1 MTKYIVQ
8 GGHPLFGEVRISGAK
23 NAAVAIIPAALL
35 VDGVCRIENIPQISD
50 VTALLKILEQLGAN
64 VRFLNRS
71 DVEID
76 CRHIATTQVSQELA
90 HKIRASY
97 YLIGA
102 LLGRFGEAE
111 VSMPGGCNFGGVRPI
126 DQHVKGFAAM
136 GAEVREGD
144 FICAK
149 ASGDRMKGANV
160 YLDVVSVGATMN
172 IMMAAALALLFA
184 GALAQ
189 KRQVMLD
196 KVVAVVG
203 GSSILYSEVDDY
215 ARQLTEQRRQEGYTS
230 DRDPMNEALE
240 ALMTQKLL
248 YNQAQI
254 DSVKVND
261 ADIMARVEEQV
272 QQMVEAE
279 GSIPQLEAKH
289 HMPIFNIR
297 EIMRQRYEE
306 QAYANSMQTEVVDK
320 VSVIPGEVER
330 FYKSISKDS
339 LPLVADQYVY
349 AQITK
354 FPKSMTAAKQR
365 TRERLIDMR
374 ERVITGKAKFENLA
388 RMYSQDP
395 GTMMRG
401 GEMDPS
407 TLEQLDPAFG
417 AALEKMRPGQISEV
431 VESQFGFHIIQLLD
445 KRGRLYHFRHIL
457 LRPVY
462 TTEELGGSL
471 NTLDSL
477 VKVIRKDSI
486 TFERAALLYS
496 DDAQSK
502 MNGGIVSNHDI
513 LERFNAFDAKLTVTK
528 FLKEDFGRFKSLD
541 DYNAL
546 NRLKPGEISEAY
558 LTEDMLG
565 NQMAKIVKL
574 VEVIP
579 THTASLNEDYL
590 RLEEMAL
597 QDKQER
603 VFKEW
608 LSKKIDGMYV
618 YISPEFRNGEFENKH
633 WVK

>member
-1 MTKYIVQ
+1 MGARSEAQQQDFRDICEKNDFTVDDFRDQWIDFPEFLSYLPTLRSQSYDSVLATAAVQ
-8 GGHPLFGEVRISGAK
+8 EMRDSHAHYYFQIDAVLREGEPIPLERLRGTIRRILFNQRKGEIIRAHEEELCARASEMGEVKIFADEKPNK
-23 NAAVAIIPAALL
+23 NKTIN
-35 VDGVCRIENIPQISD
+35 E
-50 VTALLKILEQLGAN
+50 TKMLK
-64 VRFLNRS
+64 
-71 DVEID
+71 
-76 CRHIATTQVSQELA
+76 
-90 HKIRASY
+90 
-97 YLIGA
+97 
-102 LLGRFGEAE
+102 
-111 VSMPGGCNFGGVRPI
+111 
-126 DQHVKGFAAM
+126 
-136 GAEVREGD
+136 
-144 FICAK
+144 K
-149 ASGDRMKGANV
+149 A
-160 YLDVVSVGATMN
+160 
-172 IMMAAALALLFA
+172 MMAAALALLFA

>member
-1 MTKYIVQ
+1 MLKKGI
-8 GGHPLFGEVRISGAK
+8 L
-23 NAAVAIIPAALL
+23 AV
-35 VDGVCRIENIPQISD
+35 
-50 VTALLKILEQLGAN
+50 
-64 VRFLNRS
+64 
-71 DVEID
+71 
-76 CRHIATTQVSQELA
+76 
-90 HKIRASY
+90 
-97 YLIGA
+97 
-102 LLGRFGEAE
+102 
-111 VSMPGGCNFGGVRPI
+111 
-126 DQHVKGFAAM
+126 
-136 GAEVREGD
+136 
-144 FICAK
+144 
-149 ASGDRMKGANV
+149 
-160 YLDVVSVGATMN
+160 
-172 IMMAAALALLFA
+172 ALALLFA

-189 KRQVMLD
+189 KREVMLD

-203 GSSILYSEVDDY
+203 GSSILYSEVDEY
-215 ARQLTEQRRQEGYTS
+215 ARQLVEQRRQEGYTS

-240 ALMTQKLL
+240 ALLTQKLL
-248 YNQAQI
+248 YNQGQI
-254 DSVKVND
+254 DSVAVSE
-261 ADIMARVEEQV
+261 ADIMSRVEDQV
-272 QQMVEAE
+272 QQMIDME
-279 GSIPQLEAKH
+279 GSIPALEAKH

-306 QAYANSMQTEVVDK
+306 QAYAQSMQNEVVSK

-339 LPLVADQYVY
+339 LPTIADQYVY

-365 TRERLIDMR
+365 TRERLLDMR
-374 ERVITGKAKFENLA
+374 ERVITGNAKFENLA
-388 RMYSQDP
+388 RMYSQD
-395 GTMMRG
+395 GTAMRG

-407 TLEQLDPAFG
+407 PLASLDQSFA
-417 AALEKMRPGQISEV
+417 AALENLKPGQISEV
-431 VESQFGFHIIQLLD
+431 VESQFGFHIIQMLD
-445 KRGRLYHFRHIL
+445 KRGQLYHFRHIL

-462 TTEELGGSL
+462 TSEELGESL
-471 NTLDSL
+471 NLLDSIADL
-477 VKVIRKDSI
+477 IHKDSI
-486 TFERAALLYS
+486 TFEQAALKYS
-496 DDAQSK
+496 DDASSK

-546 NRLKPGEISEAY
+546 RQLEPGEVSEAY

-597 QDKQER
+597 QDKQNR

-608 LSKKIDGMYV
+608 LSKKIDAMYV
-618 YISPEFRNGEFENKH
+618 YIDPEFRDGEFENKH

>member
-1 MTKYIVQ
+1 MLKKGI
-8 GGHPLFGEVRISGAK
+8 L
-23 NAAVAIIPAALL
+23 
-35 VDGVCRIENIPQISD
+35 GV
-50 VTALLKILEQLGAN
+50 L
-64 VRFLNRS
+64 
-71 DVEID
+71 
-76 CRHIATTQVSQELA
+76 
-90 HKIRASY
+90 
-97 YLIGA
+97 
-102 LLGRFGEAE
+102 
-111 VSMPGGCNFGGVRPI
+111 
-126 DQHVKGFAAM
+126 
-136 GAEVREGD
+136 
-144 FICAK
+144 
-149 ASGDRMKGANV
+149 
-160 YLDVVSVGATMN
+160 
-172 IMMAAALALLFA
+172 LALLFA

-203 GSSILYSEVDDY
+203 GSSILYSEVADY

-248 YNQAQI
+248 YNQGQI
-254 DSVKVND
+254 DSVQVND
-261 ADIMARVEEQV
+261 ADIMSRVEDQV
-272 QQMVEAE
+272 QQMIDME
-279 GSIPQLEAKH
+279 GSIPALEAKH

-306 QAYANSMQTEVVDK
+306 QAYAQSMQSEVMNK
-320 VSVIPGEVER
+320 VTVIPGEVER
-330 FYKSISKDS
+330 FYKSISRDS
-339 LPLVADQYVY
+339 LPTIADQYVY

-365 TRERLIDMR
+365 TRERLLDMR
-374 ERVITGKAKFENLA
+374 ERVITGNAKFENLA
-388 RMYSQDP
+388 RMYSQD
-395 GTMMRG
+395 GTAMRG

-407 TLEQLDPAFG
+407 PLASLDPSFA
-417 AALEKMRPGQISEV
+417 AALENLKPGQISEV
-431 VESQFGFHIIQLLD
+431 VESQFGFHIIQMLD
-445 KRGRLYHFRHIL
+445 KRGQLYHFRHIL

-462 TTEELGGSL
+462 TSEELGESL
-471 NTLDSL
+471 NLLDSIADL
-477 VKVIRKDSI
+477 IHKDSI
-486 TFERAALLYS
+486 TFEKAALKYS
-496 DDAQSK
+496 DDASSK

-546 NRLKPGEISEAY
+546 RRLKPGEVSDAY

-565 NQMAKIVKL
+565 NQMGKIVKL

-608 LSKKIDGMYV
+608 LTKKIDAMYV
-618 YISPEFRNGEFENKH
+618 YIIPEFRDGEFENKH

>member
-1 MTKYIVQ
+1 MLKK
-8 GGHPLFGEVRISGAK
+8 GMLGA
-23 NAAVAIIPAALL
+23 AFALL
-35 VDGVCRIENIPQISD
+35 V
-50 VTALLKILEQLGAN
+50 
-64 VRFLNRS
+64 
-71 DVEID
+71 
-76 CRHIATTQVSQELA
+76 
-90 HKIRASY
+90 
-97 YLIGA
+97 
-102 LLGRFGEAE
+102 
-111 VSMPGGCNFGGVRPI
+111 
-126 DQHVKGFAAM
+126 
-136 GAEVREGD
+136 
-144 FICAK
+144 
-149 ASGDRMKGANV
+149 
-160 YLDVVSVGATMN
+160 
-172 IMMAAALALLFA
+172 A
-184 GALAQ
+184 GAGAFAQ
-189 KRQVMLD
+189 KQQVMLD

-203 GSSILYSEVDDY
+203 SSSILHSEVAEY
-215 ARQLTEQRRQEGYTS
+215 ARQLTAQRRAEGYTS

-248 YNQAQI
+248 FNQAQI
-254 DSVKVND
+254 DSVKIN
-261 ADIMARVEEQV
+261 AGDIATHVE
-272 QQMVEAE
+272 QQIQNMIETE
-279 GSIPQLEAKH
+279 GSIPKLEAKH
-289 HMPIFNIR
+289 HMAIFSIR
-297 EIMRQRYEE
+297 ENMRQRYEE
-306 QAYANSMQTEVVDK
+306 QSYASSMQSEVVSK

-330 FYKSISKDS
+330 FYKSIDKDS
-339 LPLVADQYVY
+339 LPTVAEQYVY
-349 AQITK
+349 AQITR
-354 FPKSMTAAKQR
+354 FPKSITEAKQR
-365 TRERLIDMR
+365 TRERLLDMR
-374 ERVITGKAKFENLA
+374 ERIITGKAKFENLA

-618 YISPEFRNGEFENKH
+618 YIDPEFRDGEFANKH

>member
-1 MTKYIVQ
+1 MLKKGI
-8 GGHPLFGEVRISGAK
+8 L
-23 NAAVAIIPAALL
+23 
-35 VDGVCRIENIPQISD
+35 GV
-50 VTALLKILEQLGAN
+50 L
-64 VRFLNRS
+64 
-71 DVEID
+71 
-76 CRHIATTQVSQELA
+76 
-90 HKIRASY
+90 
-97 YLIGA
+97 
-102 LLGRFGEAE
+102 
-111 VSMPGGCNFGGVRPI
+111 
-126 DQHVKGFAAM
+126 
-136 GAEVREGD
+136 
-144 FICAK
+144 
-149 ASGDRMKGANV
+149 
-160 YLDVVSVGATMN
+160 
-172 IMMAAALALLFA
+172 LALLFA

-203 GSSILYSEVDDY
+203 GSSILYSEVADY

-248 YNQAQI
+248 YNQGQI
-254 DSVKVND
+254 DSVQVND
-261 ADIMARVEEQV
+261 ADIMSRVEDQV
-272 QQMVEAE
+272 QQMIDME
-279 GSIPQLEAKH
+279 GSIPALEAKH

-306 QAYANSMQTEVVDK
+306 QAYAQSMQSEVMNK

-339 LPLVADQYVY
+339 LPTIADQYVY

-365 TRERLIDMR
+365 TRERLLDMR
-374 ERVITGKAKFENLA
+374 ERVITGGAKFENLA
-388 RMYSQDP
+388 RMYSQG
-395 GTMMRG
+395 GTAMRG

-407 TLEQLDPAFG
+407 PLASLDPSFA
-417 AALEKMRPGQISEV
+417 AALEPLKPGQISEV
-431 VESQFGFHIIQLLD
+431 VESQFGFHIIQMLD
-445 KRGRLYHFRHIL
+445 NRGQLYHFRHIL

-462 TTEELGGSL
+462 TSEELGESL
-471 NTLDSL
+471 NLLDSIADL
-477 VKVIRKDSI
+477 IHKDSI
-486 TFERAALLYS
+486 TFEAAALKYS
-496 DDAQSK
+496 DDAASK

-546 NRLKPGEISEAY
+546 RRLKPGEVSDAY

-565 NQMAKIVKL
+565 NQMGKIVKL
-574 VEVIP
+574 VAVIP

-597 QDKQER
+597 QEKQER
-603 VFKEW
+603 VFREW
-608 LSKKIDGMYV
+608 LSKKIDAMYV
-618 YISPEFRNGEFENKH
+618 YISPEFRDGEFENKH